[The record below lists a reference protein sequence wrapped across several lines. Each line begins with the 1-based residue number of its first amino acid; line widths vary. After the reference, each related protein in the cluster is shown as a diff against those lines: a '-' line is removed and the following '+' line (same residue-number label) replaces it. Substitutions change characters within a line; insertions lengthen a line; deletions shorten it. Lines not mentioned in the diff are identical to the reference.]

1 MNVNNKKEY
10 INLKEDCAEK
20 VDIEARAHRDTV
32 YRLHQSELE
41 VKALES
47 KLYGSM
53 EKLQSAKNEITSL
66 INEIRE
72 HKENIDYLEIDNKH
86 LKNEISTLSTKNKD
100 KLLKLRN
107 KSTKLMSDAIKRI
120 QSLKNDI

>member
-1 MNVNNKKEY
+1 
-10 INLKEDCAEK
+10 
-20 VDIEARAHRDTV
+20 
-32 YRLHQSELE
+32 
-41 VKALES
+41 
-47 KLYGSM
+47 M

-86 LKNEISTLSTKNKD
+86 LKNEISTLITKNKD

-107 KSTKLMSDAIKRI
+107 KSMKLMSDAIKRI

>member
-1 MNVNNKKEY
+1 
-10 INLKEDCAEK
+10 
-20 VDIEARAHRDTV
+20 
-32 YRLHQSELE
+32 

-86 LKNEISTLSTKNKD
+86 LKNEISTLITKNKD

-107 KSTKLMSDAIKRI
+107 KSMKLMSDAIKRI